1 MNNTNNLP
9 EIISEQIRIKET
21 FPMLS
26 EKEHTYINEARALF
40 QQRFYSY
47 CLLAIWNAATSNLK
61 RKVEAYGIEI
71 WSSTVKNK
79 QGRKT
84 YDINGSTIAERWS
97 DVDDIILIS
106 GAKDIGLID
115 SKAAKSLEMINW
127 MRNHTSSAHDSDNRV
142 EEKDVIALVL
152 LLEENLFKQPL
163 PEPKHSI
170 SAVFKPIKSRV
181 LNSEEL
187 ITLDDQI
194 KSYNN
199 QEIKTLFGF
208 LLDLLTTGNEQIKT
222 NVFNLFPAVWE
233 KANDDLRK
241 TLGIKYH
248 EYMINSNENE
258 DENENKDVKTS
269 IFELLIKVDGVSYIP
284 EGTRAKIYR
293 KASTKLAEA
302 KNTMYGWSKEESA
315 SKFLRQLGIKVPS
328 VVFEIVYQEILS
340 IWCGNYWGKSESQP
354 ILKPFI
360 DSVSTEQIKQI
371 LKMFKENNRV
381 KEELYQQNP
390 KNEAIKLLHSFENR
404 LTLELHKEELRDVI
418 EFVKNL

>member
-1 MNNTNNLP
+1 MENINSLP
-9 EIISEQIRIKET
+9 EIISQQVEIKET

-26 EKEHTYINEARALF
+26 EKEYIYINEARALF

-47 CLLAIWNAATSNLK
+47 SLIAFWNAATSNLK

-170 SAVFKPIKSRV
+170 SAVFKPIKNRA

-233 KANDDLRK
+233 RANDDLRK

-248 EYMINSNENE
+248 EYMINSNEIE
-258 DENENKDVKTS
+258 DENKDVKTS
-269 IFELLIKVDGVSYIP
+269 IFELLLKVDGVSYIP

-293 KASTKLAEA
+293 KASIKLAEA

-340 IWCGNYWGKSESQP
+340 VWCGNYWGKSESQP

-360 DSVSTEQIKQI
+360 DSISTEQIKQI

-390 KNEAIKLLHSFENR
+390 KNEAIKLLHFFENR
-404 LTLELHKEELRDVI
+404 LTLELHKEELKETI
-418 EFVKNL
+418 KFVKNL

>member
-1 MNNTNNLP
+1 MENINSLP
-9 EIISEQIRIKET
+9 EIISQQVEIKET

-26 EKEHTYINEARALF
+26 EKEYIYINEARALF

-47 CLLAIWNAATSNLK
+47 SLIAFWNAATSNLK

-170 SAVFKPIKSRV
+170 SAVFKPIKNRA

-233 KANDDLRK
+233 RANDDLRK

-248 EYMINSNENE
+248 EYMINSNEIE
-258 DENENKDVKTS
+258 DENKDVKTS

-293 KASTKLAEA
+293 KASIKLAEA

-340 IWCGNYWGKSESQP
+340 VWCGNYWGKSESQP

-360 DSVSTEQIKQI
+360 DSISTEQIKQI

-390 KNEAIKLLHSFENR
+390 KNEAIKLLHFFENR
-404 LTLELHKEELRDVI
+404 LTLELHKEELKETI
-418 EFVKNL
+418 KFVKNL

>member
-1 MNNTNNLP
+1 MNNTNKLP
-9 EIISEQIRIKET
+9 EIISEQIGIKET

-26 EKEHTYINEARALF
+26 KKECTYIDEARALF
-40 QQRFYSY
+40 QQGFYSY
-47 CLLAIWNAATSNLK
+47 SLLAIWNAATSNLK
-61 RKVEAYGIEI
+61 RKVKTYGIEI

-127 MRNHTSSAHDSDNRV
+127 MRNHASSAHDSDNRV

-233 KANDDLRK
+233 RANDDLRK

-248 EYMINSNENE
+248 EYMINSNE
-258 DENENKDVKTS
+258 DENENKNKDVKTS

-284 EGTRAKIYR
+284 EGTRARIYR
-293 KASTKLAEA
+293 KASNNLAEA
-302 KNTMYGWSKEESA
+302 KNTAYGWDKEESM
-315 SKFLRQLGIKVPS
+315 SKSLLQLGIKVPS
-328 VVFEIVYQEILS
+328 FAFEEVYQEILS
-340 IWCGNYWGKSESQP
+340 VWCGNFWGRSQSYS
-354 ILKPFI
+354 ILNPFI
-360 DSVSTEQIKQI
+360 DSLSTDKIRLI
-371 LKMFKENNRV
+371 LKMFKENDRV
-381 KEELYQQNP
+381 KEELYNRKP
-390 KNEAIKLLHSFENR
+390 KEEAINLLKSFEER
-404 LTLELHKEELRDVI
+404 LTLEAHKEELKETI
-418 EFVKNL
+418 KFVKEI

>member
-1 MNNTNNLP
+1 MENINSLP
-9 EIISEQIRIKET
+9 EIISQQVEIKET

-26 EKEHTYINEARALF
+26 EKEYIYINEARALF

-47 CLLAIWNAATSNLK
+47 SLIAFWNAATSNLK

-170 SAVFKPIKSRV
+170 SAVFKPINNRA

-233 KANDDLRK
+233 RANDDLRK

-248 EYMINSNENE
+248 EYMINSNEIE
-258 DENENKDVKTS
+258 DENKDVKTS

-293 KASTKLAEA
+293 KASIKLAEA

-340 IWCGNYWGKSESQP
+340 VWCGNYWGKSESQP

-360 DSVSTEQIKQI
+360 DSISTEQIKQI

-390 KNEAIKLLHSFENR
+390 KNEAIKLLHFFENR
-404 LTLELHKEELRDVI
+404 LTLELHKEELKETI
-418 EFVKNL
+418 KFVKNL

>member
-1 MNNTNNLP
+1 MENINSLP
-9 EIISEQIRIKET
+9 EIISQQVEIKET

-26 EKEHTYINEARALF
+26 EKEYIYINEARALF

-47 CLLAIWNAATSNLK
+47 SLIAFWNAATSNLK

-170 SAVFKPIKSRV
+170 SAVFKPIKNRV

-233 KANDDLRK
+233 RANDDLRK

-248 EYMINSNENE
+248 EYMINSNETE
-258 DENENKDVKTS
+258 DENKDVKTS

-293 KASTKLAEA
+293 KASIKLAEA

-340 IWCGNYWGKSESQP
+340 VWCGNYWGKSESQP

-360 DSVSTEQIKQI
+360 DSISTEQIKQI

-390 KNEAIKLLHSFENR
+390 KNEAIKLLHFFENR
-404 LTLELHKEELRDVI
+404 LTLELHKEELKETI
-418 EFVKNL
+418 KFVKNL

>member
-1 MNNTNNLP
+1 MRQELYF
-9 EIISEQIRIKET
+9 SKV
-21 FPMLS
+21 
-26 EKEHTYINEARALF
+26 
-40 QQRFYSY
+40 FYSY
-47 CLLAIWNAATSNLK
+47 SLLAIWNAATSNLK
-61 RKVEAYGIEI
+61 RKVEAYGTEI

-170 SAVFKPIKSRV
+170 SAVFKPIKSRI

-233 KANDDLRK
+233 KANDDSRK

-315 SKFLRQLGIKVPS
+315 SKFLCQLGIKVPS

-340 IWCGNYWGKSESQP
+340 VWCGNYWGKSESQP

-371 LKMFKENNRV
+371 LKM
-381 KEELYQQNP
+381 Q
-390 KNEAIKLLHSFENR
+390 
-404 LTLELHKEELRDVI
+404 
-418 EFVKNL
+418 